1 MRPLRNIRC
10 LAAAEAL
17 GFEPDDR
24 ALGFLYVGTQK
35 EVRGEAARLPRQ
47 RWVHEWSAAGTTGWV

>member
-1 MRPLRNIRC
+1 